1 MNNEELLR
9 LHDFYDIK
17 MEKNKLKV
25 SLNKLKIM
33 RKIKEL
39 GFFRYDTPD
48 DGSQYVYINDN
59 RISLSNSTKI
69 KDAFEDYVKSLPTR
83 IDKMVDSENEEATSV
98 TTPIT
103 AEFLLMK
110 LYQDIQKYFSNEIL
124 DRLRPNKPIE
134 LLVDSKECKYLFF
147 RNTAVVVTA
156 DGIKNVPYSE
166 MKEQNGYVWDNGILD
181 NDFVYTPVKGD
192 FECFIEDICNNE
204 PERKLSL
211 MSMLGYLMHDNH
223 ECHGRAILLTDA
235 CTDEIGV
242 AAGGT
247 GKGLLGKAL
256 SCMLNK
262 TTTDNRYCAINGK
275 DIDLKSNTRYAL
287 ADLSTQ
293 LIHIEDLSKNA
304 DFNDLYNDITDG
316 ATIRKP
322 YQVKPIKK
330 KIKLMI
336 SVNHTLNI
344 TSNTS
349 SLRRVYI
356 FELANYYGANYTPE
370 DKYGRRFFES
380 SWSSQDWICFYSFM
394 CRCIQ
399 VYLAGGVKIANNSDY
414 RIRELLES
422 TNPDFI
428 YWLDSV
434 IDYKNKTEQRYS
446 KKSLWNSLFEKYPS
460 FSTMRPA
467 ILTAWTK
474 KYFNYKNIDFVE
486 IRSTDDIFVTFP
498 TAATRATANAKKNNL
513 RNIV

>member
-1 MNNEELLR
+1 MSNDEIMK
-9 LHDFYDIK
+9 LHDFY
-17 MEKNKLKV
+17 ELERNKQDRLTVK
-25 SLNKLKIM
+25 LDKLKII
-33 RKIKEL
+33 RKIRSM
-39 GFFRYDTPD
+39 GYFRYDTPD
-48 DGSQYVYINDN
+48 GGSQFVKIDDG
-59 RISLSNSTKI
+59 RISLSNTDWI
-69 KDAFEDYVKSLPTR
+69 KDAFEDYVKALPTR
-83 IDKMVDSENEEATSV
+83 EDKIV
-98 TTPIT
+98 TDETERETKIT
-103 AEFLLMK
+103 AEFLLSR
-110 LYQDIQKYFSNEIL
+110 LYQNIQNYLSEEMFK
-124 DRLRPNKPIE
+124 RLRPDKPIE
-134 LLVDSKECKYLFF
+134 LLVDNKDSKYLFF

-192 FECFIEDICNNE
+192 FESFVDDICNNDA
-204 PERKLSL
+204 ERKLSL
-211 MSMLGYLMHDNH
+211 MSMLGYLMHDNY
-223 ECHGRAILLTDA
+223 ECTNKAILLTDA
-235 CTDEIGV
+235 SNDEIGV
-242 AAGGT
+242 SAGGT

-262 TTTDNRYCAINGK
+262 SNTDNRYCAINGK

-293 LIHIEDLSKNA
+293 LIHIEDLYKGA
-304 DFNDLYNDITDG
+304 DFEQLFCDITDG

-330 KIKLMI
+330 MIKMMI

-344 TSNTS
+344 TSES
-349 SLRRVYI
+349 SKMRRVYI

-399 VYLAGGVKIANNSDY
+399 VYLADGVKIVNNSEY

-422 TNPDFI
+422 TNEDFI

-434 IDYKNKTEQRYS
+434 IDHKNKTEQRYS
-446 KKSLWNSLFEKYPS
+446 KKSLWESFFEKYPS

-467 ILTAWTK
+467 TLTAWTK

-486 IRSTDDIFVTFP
+486 MRSTDDIFVTFP